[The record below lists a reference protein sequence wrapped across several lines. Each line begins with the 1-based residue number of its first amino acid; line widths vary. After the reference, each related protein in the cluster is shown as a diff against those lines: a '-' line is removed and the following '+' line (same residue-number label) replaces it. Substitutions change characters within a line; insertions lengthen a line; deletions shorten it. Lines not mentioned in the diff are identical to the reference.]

1 MSVSPNVSTV
11 DSGVLPVL
19 NDCSFSNL
27 HEEDR
32 STDHT
37 ISDDSVDRA
46 NPGQGDLSLIS
57 SSTGEPGKHLIEHHA
72 VECVDDSLHSLSSM
86 DISAEYNATSG
97 AENPV
102 PYFELI
108 EDLGR
113 KEEGTLYRVLKKLI
127 DPNSLFT
134 FYDQYEVVNYLE
146 DQVTYSG
153 YQLVPRYIGSEW
165 IVRKIYV
172 HHRESDVK
180 GLRFL
185 KFHSSWGELPSQGR
199 PHCFDRAH
207 SNRYAAMAL
216 KEFKQMFFIKRRD
229 HSDRMN
235 AIHQKWHHECLSLS
249 IQPVHILQST
259 GSTYDDEP
267 RWMLCEGITD
277 QFSHRYV
284 LKDNFNNL
292 PMEYQPWT
300 KIIQAFIHY
309 VYDLSDSK
317 TVISNLDCDEH
328 GRLSNVVCF
337 TKNSTPYHSRES
349 SAMADIVNR
358 AFVLF
363 PEQHDCN
370 ELCEHLGN
378 IRLK

>member
-19 NDCSFSNL
+19 NDRSFSNL

-57 SSTGEPGKHLIEHHA
+57 SSTGKPGKHLIEHHA

-86 DISAEYNATSG
+86 DISAEYNTTSG

-113 KEEGTLYRVLKKLI
+113 KEEGTLYRVLENLI

-207 SNRYAAMAL
+207 SNR
-216 KEFKQMFFIKRRD
+216 
-229 HSDRMN
+229 
-235 AIHQKWHHECLSLS
+235 
-249 IQPVHILQST
+249 
-259 GSTYDDEP
+259 
-267 RWMLCEGITD
+267 
-277 QFSHRYV
+277 
-284 LKDNFNNL
+284 
-292 PMEYQPWT
+292 
-300 KIIQAFIHY
+300 
-309 VYDLSDSK
+309 DSK